1 MLAEEG
7 NGEPVL
13 RSALAEERKGV
24 SVLRSVA
31 PEERKGV
38 IFLNP
43 VASEERNDSIFLRSV
58 EAEERKGAIF
68 LRSVAAEERKDAIF
82 LRSVAAEERKD
93 AVVQGNVGCPLR
105 GRAPELRKAVAVA
118 GKERV
123 RKVAERPQVVVG
135 CRAGAGWG
143 QLPGGVFIGT
153 EFESGG
159 WFSLKFVTKIR
170 YISLVARLCFDQNTL
185 ITRISH
191 FLFLARLL
199 WWHVVQAACS
209 HAGSVLV

>member
-1 MLAEEG
+1 
-7 NGEPVL
+7 V
-13 RSALAEERKGV
+13 AEERKG
-24 SVLRSVA
+24 
-31 PEERKGV
+31 G
-38 IFLNP
+38 
-43 VASEERNDSIFLRSV
+43 
-58 EAEERKGAIF
+58 
-68 LRSVAAEERKDAIF
+68 
-82 LRSVAAEERKD
+82 
-93 AVVQGNVGCPLR
+93 VVQGNVGCPLR
-105 GRAPELRKAVAVA
+105 GRAPELRKAVALA
-118 GKERV
+118 SKERV